1 MSAERPLVRVRAR
14 EIALGWVERTAPRE
28 LTTTDDARSAT
39 TPFPT
44 GVVVRT
50 GRLRE

>member
-1 MSAERPLVRVRAR
+1 
-14 EIALGWVERTAPRE
+14 VERTAPRE